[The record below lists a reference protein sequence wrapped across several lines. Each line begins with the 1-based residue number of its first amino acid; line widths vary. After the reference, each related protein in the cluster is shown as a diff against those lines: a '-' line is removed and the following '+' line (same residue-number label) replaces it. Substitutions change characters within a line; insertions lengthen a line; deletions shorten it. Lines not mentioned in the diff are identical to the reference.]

1 MDSTRKKGKKIGIT
15 AKLIALAILP
25 AMAGMVVLLIFA
37 RWSLTSGLRT
47 ESLKGLELL
56 AQATIAGYE
65 AEDGD
70 YHLDDAGNLWKG
82 DTNLSDRISEIDLYT
97 EGSNADVTICYGK
110 TRKLTSLRD
119 SSTQERIIGTDVSDV
134 VWETIQKGEV
144 YETTNIVINGQDY
157 FACYLPLRNSDDSI
171 VGMVFAGE
179 PAESVQEY
187 IDEKVRMIG
196 GIALA
201 AMALAAIIGF
211 IVAKRIA
218 KCLVRTKTSLESLAE
233 GNLATVI
240 DPAVLKRSDEI
251 GEMGVSLQNLIERL
265 TTIVR
270 NLKASSDT
278 LYQSGND
285 LDDMAGQSSAA
296 ANEIS
301 RAVEDISKGAV
312 SQADD
317 IQNASKEIATMG
329 SVIENI
335 VDNVGSLTDVSHNMS
350 SAGEASVA
358 TMHEL
363 SDSNDRTTAAI
374 ARISEQIQL
383 TNTSIQKISEAAALI
398 TYITNQTT
406 LLALNA
412 SIESARAGEAGR
424 GFAVVATE
432 IQNLAVQSDQAAAEI
447 QKIIKTLQSE
457 SEQTIQIMN
466 EAEVLVKEQQ
476 ANLDAT
482 KERFGE
488 VNNGISE
495 SRENTDVIRSNA
507 DSCDSARVRV
517 LDVISNLSSIS
528 EENAASAEE
537 TTASMQELNSTISM
551 LAESA
556 KRLKS
561 LSEELNQTM
570 DFFKM

>member
-1 MDSTRKKGKKIGIT
+1 MDSGRKKGKKIGIT

-25 AMAGMVVLLIFA
+25 AMAGMIVLLIFA
-37 RWSLTSGLRT
+37 RWSLTSGMRTQSLR
-47 ESLKGLELL
+47 GLELL

-65 AEDGD
+65 SEEGD
-70 YHLDDAGNLWKG
+70 YHLDDAGDLWKG
-82 DTNLSDRISEIDLYT
+82 NTNLSDRMSDIDLYT
-97 EGSNADVTICYGK
+97 EDSNADVTICFGK

-119 SSTQERIIGTDVSDV
+119 SSTQERIIGTDVSDA
-134 VWETIQKGEV
+134 VWETVQKGET

-179 PAESVQEY
+179 PAESVQEF
-187 IDEKVRMIG
+187 ITEKVRTIVW
-196 GIALA
+196 IALA
-201 AMALAAIIGF
+201 AMVVAAVIGF
-211 IVAKRIA
+211 IVAKSIA
-218 KCLVRTKTSLESLAE
+218 KCLVHTRDSLESLAE
-233 GNLATVI
+233 GNLTTVI
-240 DPAVLKRSDEI
+240 DPAVLKRGDEI
-251 GEMGVSLQNLIERL
+251 GEMGVSLQNLIGRL
-265 TTIVR
+265 KGIVQS
-270 NLKASSDT
+270 LKESSDT
-278 LYQSGND
+278 LYRSGNE
-285 LDDMAGQSSAA
+285 LDEVAGQSSSAA
-296 ANEIS
+296 DEIS

-335 VDNVGSLTDVSHNMS
+335 VDNVGSLTDVSRNMS
-350 SAGEASVA
+350 DAGDASMA

-363 SDSNDRTTAAI
+363 SDSNDRTTEAI

-466 EAEVLVKEQQ
+466 EAEELVKEQQ

-482 KERFGE
+482 KSRFGE
-488 VNNGISE
+488 VNTGISE
-495 SRENTDVIRSNA
+495 SKENTEVIRTNA

-528 EENAASAEE
+528 EENAASAQQ
-537 TTASMQELNSTISM
+537 TTASMQELNATINLM
-551 LAESA
+551 AESA
-556 KRLKS
+556 KRLKEI
-561 LSEELNQTM
+561 SEELNETM
-570 DFFKM
+570 GFFKL